1 MEAYSEN
8 AMETT
13 GRLPRLAV
21 AEAIARALGLVP
33 SWLRGC
39 EAFEL
44 PRGSV
49 PMPWRR
55 GLGFSSGR

>member
-33 SWLRGC
+33 SWLSYMGW
-39 EAFEL
+39 
-44 PRGSV
+44 GSQE
-49 PMPWRR
+49 PSP
-55 GLGFSSGR
+55 